1 MVLTLNI
8 DKISSGSYNTAMT
21 TTTTWQ
27 VTVETI
33 PDSDDLALPLP
44 QELLD
49 LKGWKEG
56 DNLEFIDNKDG
67 SWTLKKT

>member
-8 DKISSGSYNTAMT
+8 DKISSGSYNTAM
-21 TTTTWQ
+21 TTTWQ

>member
-8 DKISSGSYNTAMT
+8 DKIPNSSYNTAMT

-33 PDSDDLALPLP
+33 PDSDELLLPLP

-56 DNLEFIDNKDG
+56 DTLEWTDNENG
-67 SWTLKKT
+67 TWTIQKV